1 MGAVSNAPLPLPP
14 LLEAMIQAQSWP
26 HSDEAARR
34 QNLTPLVSRERVF
47 AATSGD
53 EGRLSAPT
61 YVFLDPPPF
70 RTVAQRIADS
80 ERQFWLEFA
89 DPEGI
94 VFERT
99 LVIGDFGLG
108 SDAPI
113 VLDYRVDRSA
123 PTVLRL
129 SYGSEH
135 APRNPPRWVPFA
147 LTFNAFVDLLG
158 LSRPPG
164 C

>member
-1 MGAVSNAPLPLPP
+1 
-14 LLEAMIQAQSWP
+14 MIQSQSWP
-26 HSDEAARR
+26 PSDQAALR

-53 EGRLSAPT
+53 EGRPDAPT
-61 YVFLDPPPF
+61 DLFLHPPPF
-70 RTVAQRIADS
+70 RTVAERIADG
-80 ERQFWLEFA
+80 ERQFWLELA

-113 VLDYRVDRSA
+113 VLDYRADLAA

-129 SYGSEH
+129 SWGLERG
-135 APRNPPRWVPFA
+135 PQNPPRWVPFA
-147 LTFNAFVDLLG
+147 PTFDAFVDLLG
-158 LSRPPG
+158 LSRPSDR
-164 C
+164 